1 MTPWHITTTADVRL
15 AVVVEPTRGRWS
27 ARTSGFA
34 TPEPRCVDTS
44 AERAVVRLFAVLA
57 LDHGVAVRGIV
68 SGEDACEA
76 TALRAEVARLRDEV
90 ARSTQVDALDRED
103 ATTTTVVARIHALG
117 FAYSKHL
124 AWTCGTAAQ
133 RAWRRRCGRQP
144 MKANTTKGS
153 GHGAH
158 CHARY
163 PISWRAELDAIVA
176 ACAGDAPTQGRL
188 AL

>member
-1 MTPWHITTTADVRL
+1 MTAWSITTSDGPV
-15 AVVVEPTRGRWS
+15 AVLIESSPRGVS

-34 TPEPRCVDTS
+34 SPELRCVDTS
-44 AERAVVRLFAVLA
+44 AERAVVRLFAALA
-57 LDHGVAVRGIV
+57 LDHGVAVRGIA
-68 SGEDACEA
+68 SGGDACEA

-144 MKANTTKGS
+144 PKANTTKGS

-163 PISWRAELDAIVA
+163 PLSWRAELDAIVA